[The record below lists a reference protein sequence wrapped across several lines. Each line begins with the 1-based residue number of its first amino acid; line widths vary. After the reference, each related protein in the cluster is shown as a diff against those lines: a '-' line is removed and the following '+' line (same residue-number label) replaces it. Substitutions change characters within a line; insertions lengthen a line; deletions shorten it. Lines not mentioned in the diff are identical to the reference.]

1 MTFETLAD
9 DVVVVL
15 FFFIYIYFYMNVS
28 FRGLLK
34 HSQYCNLVCSENR
47 PGPVSGLFKYIY
59 IYFFF
64 LSIVAWSRSSKG
76 WCQTSLDFS
85 GEVGGMLPKWVLV
98 AWVKFFLGGSVYFS
112 TCAQCLYQKTGL
124 ENCSL
129 PTLEEKLLLSHAE
142 VVLFKVFNWPF
153 FPRYTKNI
161 C

>member
-1 MTFETLAD
+1 MWWLFYFFLYIYISTWMLVL
-9 DVVVVL
+9 VVFSNTANTVTWSALKIGQGQSVGFL
-15 FFFIYIYFYMNVS
+15 NIYIY
-28 FRGLLK
+28 
-34 HSQYCNLVCSENR
+34 
-47 PGPVSGLFKYIY
+47 I
-59 IYFFF
+59 FF